1 MFDFEYSIE
10 CYTPAPKRKY
20 GYFVLP
26 ILHQGQLIGRLD
38 AKAWRKEGRL
48 EVIRLFLEPG
58 ITISAGL
65 IKALAKTLRA
75 YANWQGLSSVVIDWA
90 DPEAL
95 RLGLTAR
102 LEGG

>member
-1 MFDFEYSIE
+1 VTALAREICSISSIRLSV
-10 CYTPAPKRKY
+10 TLPPPKRKY

-75 YANWQGLSSVVIDWA
+75 YANWQGLSSVVIDWQT
-90 DPEAL
+90 
-95 RLGLTAR
+95 RKHCV
-102 LEGG
+102 